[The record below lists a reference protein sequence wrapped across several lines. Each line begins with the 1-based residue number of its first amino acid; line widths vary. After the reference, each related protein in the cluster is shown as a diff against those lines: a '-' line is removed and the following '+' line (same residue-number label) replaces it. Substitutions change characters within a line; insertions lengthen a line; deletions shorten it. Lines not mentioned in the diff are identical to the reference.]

1 MSDLK
6 NNITLVECPRD
17 AIQGLHGQI
26 STEKK
31 VAYINFL
38 IRTGL
43 FECIDFG
50 SFVSPAAVPQMAD
63 TEAVVRQLELVNDT
77 RLLAIVVN
85 EKGVERA
92 SAFEQIHYLGY
103 PFSIS
108 EEFQLRNTNAN
119 LQQSFERLKYIVERT
134 KSGGKEPVVYISMA
148 FGNPYQEIWSEQLV
162 IDWLGKIAE
171 LGVTRFSLADTTG
184 EASVAQIDS
193 LFHKVYELFDGLYI
207 GAHFHST
214 KLNSM
219 DKIKAA
225 YASGCKIFDGAM
237 LGYGGC
243 PFAKDDLV
251 GNIAMEDLL
260 LFFGRGN
267 ASRIEEL
274 KQQFNT
280 LIS

>member
-1 MSDLK
+1 MSDL
-6 NNITLVECPRD
+6 NQNITLVECPRD

-31 VAYINFL
+31 VAYVNFL

-50 SFVSPAAVPQMAD
+50 SFVSPVAVPQMAD
-63 TEAVVRQLELVNDT
+63 TEAVVRQLDLVNDT

-92 SAFEQIHYLGY
+92 TAFEQIHYLGY

-108 EEFQLRNTNAN
+108 EEFQRRNTNAN

-134 KSGGKEPVVYISMA
+134 KAGDKEPVVYISMA
-148 FGNPYQEIWSEQLV
+148 FGNPYKEIWSEQLV
-162 IDWLGKIAE
+162 IDWLGNIAE

-184 EASVAQIDS
+184 EASAGQIGS
-193 LFHKVYELFDGLYI
+193 LFHKVDEVVTELHI

-219 DKIKAA
+219 AKIKVAFEA
-225 YASGCKIFDGAM
+225 GCKTFDGAM

-260 LFFGRGN
+260 LFFERGN
-267 ASRIEEL
+267 VSQIEEL

>member
-6 NNITLVECPRD
+6 KSITLVECPRD

-63 TEAVVRQLELVNDT
+63 TEAVVRQLDLVNDT

-134 KSGGKEPVVYISMA
+134 KSAGKEPVVYISMA

-193 LFHKVYELFDGLYI
+193 LFHKVYELFGGLHI

-225 YASGCKIFDGAM
+225 YASGCKTFDGAM

-251 GNIAMEDLL
+251 GNMAMEDLL
-260 LFFGRGN
+260 LFFERGN
-267 ASRIEEL
+267 ASQIEEL

>member
-1 MSDLK
+1 MPDL
-6 NNITLVECPRD
+6 NQNITLVECPRD

-50 SFVSPAAVPQMAD
+50 SFVSPVAVPQMAD
-63 TEAVVRQLELVNDT
+63 TEAVVRQLDLINDT

-92 SAFEQIHYLGY
+92 TAFEQIHYLGY

-108 EEFQLRNTNAN
+108 EEFQRRNTNAN

-134 KSGGKEPVVYISMA
+134 KAGGKEPVVYISMA
-148 FGNPYQEIWSEQLV
+148 FGNPYKEIWSEQLV
-162 IDWLGKIAE
+162 IDWLGNIAE

-184 EASVAQIDS
+184 EASVEQIDS
-193 LFHKVYELFDGLYI
+193 LFHKVYELFTELHI

-219 DKIKAA
+219 AKIKAA
-225 YASGCKIFDGAM
+225 FDSGCKTFDGAM

-267 ASRIEEL
+267 APQIEEL